1 MDAKSK
7 ANFINSVAG
16 GQSVPCPKCNSLNNP
31 KSQFCVSCGAELT
44 APSAADINNTPF
56 ASVAQNTQ
64 QTAEKTEKSV
74 KYVEPASVFADGL
87 PSWDIVPPQVMVRR
101 RR

>member
-7 ANFINSVAG
+7 ASFINSVAG
-16 GQSVPCPKCNSLNNP
+16 GQSIPCPKCNILNNP
-31 KSQFCVSCGAELT
+31 ESKFCVSCGAELT
-44 APSAADINNTPF
+44 APSATDTTNNTPF
-56 ASVAQNTQ
+56 VSVAQNIQ
-64 QTAEKTEKSV
+64 QTADKSI